1 MVVQKIDEENVNF
14 FAKEIS
20 RKLCSKN
27 KQNAMINKIVL

>member
-1 MVVQKIDEENVNF
+1 MRQNVDEENINF
-14 FAKEIS
+14 FAKEIA